1 MYAYAPD
8 GTPIVATKD
17 ITPGTAGIVEGGF
30 KLDSKGQLDCE
41 HDGETE
47 LDYDAQATVVNKGQ
61 QMVVDDDGEDWPV
74 CALVLLDK
82 PLGQG
87 EGEDG
92 DDDEDAELPADKV
105 KAAYEALDAWQNGAY
120 ETAATDPSAST
131 GAAAPAVAPGDGVID
146 LVADDRI
153 LVRATGIE
161 WDTTSDDDAEHPDTM
176 EELKPLLPSELTVRV
191 NADIDLEDG
200 QLSDLLSDRYGF
212 CISSIGSVERL

>member
-8 GTPIVATKD
+8 GTPIVATKEL
-17 ITPGTAGIVEGGF
+17 TPGTAGISEGGF
-30 KLDSKGQLDCE
+30 KLDAKGKLDCE
-41 HDGETE
+41 YDGGTDM
-47 LDYDAQATVVNKGQ
+47 DYDGQTTFVERGQ
-61 QMVVDDDGEDWPV
+61 QIVIDADDAEWPV
-74 CALVLLDK
+74 CALVILDK

-105 KAAYEALDAWQNGAY
+105 KAAYEALDAWQNGTY
-120 ETAATDPSAST
+120 ETAPADAQ
-131 GAAAPAVAPGDGVID
+131 AAAPTTAPATNDGIVD

-153 LVRATGIE
+153 LVRATGID
-161 WDTTSDDDAEHPDTM
+161 WDTTSDDDDDEHPETM
-176 EELKPLLPSELTVRV
+176 EELKPLLPTELTVRV

-212 CISSIGSVERL
+212 CVNSIGSVERL

>member
-17 ITPGTAGIVEGGF
+17 MTPGTAGIVEGGF
-30 KLDSKGQLDCE
+30 KLDAKGELDCE

-47 LDYDAQATVVNKGQ
+47 LDYDAQKTVVEKGQ
-61 QMVVDDDGEDWPV
+61 QMVVDDDGADWPV

-92 DDDEDAELPADKV
+92 DDDDDAGLPADKV

-120 ETAATDPSAST
+120 VTSPAGADPI
-131 GAAAPAVAPGDGVID
+131 GQAPAAQGDGVVD

-176 EELKPLLPSELTVRV
+176 EELKPLLPSDLTVRV

-212 CISSIGSVERL
+212 CVNSIGSVERL

>member
-17 ITPGTAGIVEGGF
+17 MTPGTAGIVEGGF
-30 KLDSKGQLDCE
+30 KLDAKGQLDCD

-47 LDYDAQATVVNKGQ
+47 LDYDAQETVVDKGQ
-61 QMVVDDDGEDWPV
+61 QMVVDDDGTDWPV

-92 DDDEDAELPADKV
+92 DDDDDAELPADKV

-120 ETAATDPSAST
+120 VTSPAGSDPIVQ
-131 GAAAPAVAPGDGVID
+131 APAPQGDGVVD

-176 EELKPLLPSELTVRV
+176 EELKPLLPSDLTVRV

-212 CISSIGSVERL
+212 CVNSIGSVERL